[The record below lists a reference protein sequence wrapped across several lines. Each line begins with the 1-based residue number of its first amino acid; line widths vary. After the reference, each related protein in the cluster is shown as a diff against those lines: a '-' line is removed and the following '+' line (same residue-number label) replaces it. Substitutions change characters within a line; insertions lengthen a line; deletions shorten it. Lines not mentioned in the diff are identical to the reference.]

1 MEETIINFII
11 DEFHNSDPN
20 LEIDSSE
27 DLLGAGL
34 VESVGMMVMIQFL
47 EKEYEIKVQPKDM
60 TIENFI
66 SVDAMAAYISRTKS

>member
-66 SVDAMAAYISRTKS
+66 SVDAMTAYISRTKS